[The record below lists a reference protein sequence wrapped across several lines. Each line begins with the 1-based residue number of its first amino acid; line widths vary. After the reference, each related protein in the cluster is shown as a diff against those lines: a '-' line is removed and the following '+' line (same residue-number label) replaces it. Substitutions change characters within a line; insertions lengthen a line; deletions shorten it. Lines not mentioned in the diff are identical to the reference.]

1 MQRFDQRAF
10 ADDLAGVVIEVKG
23 LDATLAAFREF
34 GDASEDMRD
43 LMHSTG
49 EIVAQSARMFAPVGR
64 TGALKASIRAGR
76 GKTKAVIR
84 AGSARSVPYA
94 AIVHY
99 PYRRPFMVQALA
111 ASGTQALNHINAG
124 IADLRRKHNL

>member
-1 MQRFDQRAF
+1 MARFNQQAF
-10 ADDLAGVVIEVKG
+10 ADELAGVVIQVDG
-23 LDATLAAFREF
+23 LDETLKAFREF

-49 EIVAQSARMFAPVGR
+49 EIVAKSARMFAPAR
-64 TGALKASIRAGR
+64 SGAMRASIRAGR

-84 AGSARSVPYA
+84 AGSPRRVPYA

-99 PYRRPFMVQALA
+99 PYQRPFMVQALA
-111 ASGTQALNHINAG
+111 ATGTQALAHINEG
-124 IADLRRKHNL
+124 IAELRRKHNL

>member
-1 MQRFDQRAF
+1 MRFDQQAF
-10 ADDLAGVVIEVKG
+10 ADELAGVVIEVKG
-23 LDATLAAFREF
+23 LDATLAAMR
-34 GDASEDMRD
+34 GYADATEDMRD

-49 EIVAQSARMFAPVGR
+49 EIVASAARMFAPAR
-64 TGALKASIRAGR
+64 SGALKGSIRAGR

-111 ASGTQALNHINAG
+111 ATGDQALAHITKGLAE
-124 IADLRRKHNL
+124 LQRKHGL